1 MTLIC
6 TGVRALIALLL
17 LLLLFSCGDGSR
29 DVRNYY
35 FPVRDLDN
43 NGLVYAYENTGT
55 LPGPD
60 TEYSYYLGVDAD
72 TALYL
77 SVTHYDPALQ
87 PRQQSR
93 EEIRNDGVYLR
104 EVTLLQND
112 SSGIATPIRTKLLY
126 NKVFPFYLEEAPT
139 VPYGYRMSF
148 ADPARPDV
156 NNYVTLNRRY
166 LRDTTFVLQEKEYP
180 ALLFSLEGEV
190 SLRDPEEGDIS
201 PQFRGYEIY
210 AKGVGLV
217 EYRRELGADGA
228 ALGGRLKERVSMPE
242 FIQRNE

>member
-1 MTLIC
+1 MSRLSC
-6 TGVRALIALLL
+6 FSLLVLLL
-17 LLLLFSCGDGSR
+17 SACNGPR
-29 DVRNYY
+29 DVRDYY

-60 TEYSYYLGVDAD
+60 TEYSYYLGVDVD

-104 EVTLLQND
+104 EVTLLRTD
-112 SSGIATPIRTKLLY
+112 SSGIATPIPTTLLY
-126 NKVFPFYLEEAPT
+126 NKVFPFYLEDASVT
-139 VPYGYRMSF
+139 PYGYRMSF
-148 ADPARPDV
+148 NDPEQPGV
-156 NNYVTLNRRY
+156 TNYVTLNRRY

-210 AKGVGLV
+210 AEGIGLV
-217 EYRRELGADGA
+217 AYRRELGADGA
-228 ALGGRLKERVSMPE
+228 ALGGRLLERVGMQE
-242 FIQRNE
+242 FLDAKFD